1 MGRQED
7 VPADPTAEAVHDV
20 RVSTNQSHGT
30 AITIPVA
37 VTGIDADEVVT
48 LRVLDTLH
56 RQILSEIE
64 AVHDVRVSTN
74 QSHGTAITIPVA
86 VTGIDADEVVTLRVL
101 DTLHRQILSEVRLE
115 EILYG
120 LQVLK
125 FAHGVLVLSG

>member
-1 MGRQED
+1 MPESTCLQSQKRLPLPFSRSNSLQLSKSIHYPFANLHEPDRTQTIFGPDQFIDIE
-7 VPADPTAEAVHDV
+7 ATEAVHDV
-20 RVSTNQSHGT
+20 HVPTNQSHGT

-37 VTGIDADEVVT
+37 VTGIDADEVV
-48 LRVLDTLH
+48 
-56 RQILSEIE
+56 
-64 AVHDVRVSTN
+64 A
-74 QSHGTAITIPVA
+74 
-86 VTGIDADEVVTLRVL
+86 LRVL